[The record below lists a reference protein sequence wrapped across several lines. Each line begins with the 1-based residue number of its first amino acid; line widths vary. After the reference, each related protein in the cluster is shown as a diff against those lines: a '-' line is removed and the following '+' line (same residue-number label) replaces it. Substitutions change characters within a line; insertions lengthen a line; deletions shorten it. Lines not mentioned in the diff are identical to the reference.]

1 MKIKEH
7 LNLEIIIG
15 KTLNYSRVY
24 SDKEYC
30 FYEKDASF
38 ETKQYFTELKTNIT
52 DVIKLSKM
60 YNVVEGDCDKLN
72 EEHQNELRKQYEQKN
87 S

>member
-7 LNLEIIIG
+7 LNLEIILG

-38 ETKQYFTELKTNIT
+38 ETKQYFTEIKTNVT
-52 DVIKLSKM
+52 DIMKLSEMYVVIK
-60 YNVVEGDCDKLN
+60 GDCEKLN
-72 EEHQNELRKQYEQKN
+72 NEHQEEINKLHQEQN